1 MEKLGFEQREQFIA
15 CNKKYYELLKVE
27 IENV

>member
-1 MEKLGFEQREQFIA
+1 MEKLDFEQREQLIA